1 MAATPGPNSTASW
14 PLSTLSGAAV
24 NVAPG
29 NQGGGMSKHRA
40 WIGLALIAGA
50 LLAAAPA
57 QSQSLLRVAPETLS
71 RILDPHF
78 TTSFTTRDLGYLIYD
93 TLFAVDEN
101 FEPKPQMVES
111 FTVSPDK
118 LAYLFVLR
126 PGLKW
131 HDGQPVTAADC
142 VASIRRWASRDSMGQ
157 TLAKFLA
164 SLEATDAHTIKLVL
178 KEPYGLVLDSLAKVG
193 APVPFMMPERIA
205 KTPGSEQ
212 VKEIIGSGPYKF
224 RADLHEPGV
233 KIVLEKFADYKPR
246 SEPPNWASGGK
257 VARLDR
263 VEMLGIPDAQTQVS
277 ALIRGEVDYLERVPA
292 DLLPL
297 IDAKSGAKAEVVSKF
312 GFQAIMRMNHLQPP
326 FDNLKVRQA
335 IARAVDRSMYAAVVA
350 GDPSFAADCAAI
362 FGCGMPYESKDGIPA
377 RDVAAAKAMLKE
389 AGVDMSKPIVMLHVA
404 NAPGIAALGNVTR
417 QLLVDLG
424 FQVDMQAMDF
434 QTFATRRLNTKP
446 VSEGGWNI
454 AHTTNTVPDQGNPLS
469 NPFLVALGPPASAWG
484 WPTDPKTEALRLKFA
499 TASDAA
505 YRKAVAAEIQARA
518 YEQVLYLP
526 LAQFTTPSAW
536 RNNLVGVLK
545 SPAMLLY
552 NIDKK

>member
-1 MAATPGPNSTASW
+1 
-14 PLSTLSGAAV
+14 
-24 NVAPG
+24 
-29 NQGGGMSKHRA
+29 MSKRRV
-40 WIGLALIAGA
+40 WALVAAA
-50 LLAAAPA
+50 LLLAAPA
-57 QSQSLLRVAPETLS
+57 QSQSVLRVAPETLS

-111 FTVSPDK
+111 YTVSPDK
-118 LAYLFVLR
+118 LTYVFVLR

-131 HDGQPVTAADC
+131 HDGQPVTATDC

-157 TLAKFLA
+157 TLTKFLA
-164 SLEATDAHTIKLVL
+164 SLDAPDAGTIKLVL
-178 KEPYGLVLDSLAKVG
+178 TEPYGLVLDSLAKVG

-205 KTPGSEQ
+205 RTPGSEQ
-212 VKEIIGSGPYKF
+212 VKDIIGSGPYKF

-246 SEPPNWASGGK
+246 SEPPSWASGAK
-257 VARLDR
+257 LARIDR
-263 VEMLGIPDAQTQVS
+263 IEMLGLPDAQTQVS

-297 IDAKSGAKAEVVSKF
+297 LDAKSGAKAEVVSKF
-312 GFQAIMRMNHLQPP
+312 GFQAILRMNHLQPP
-326 FDNLKVRQA
+326 FDNPKVRQA
-335 IARAVDRSMYAAVVA
+335 IAKAVDRSMYAAVVA
-350 GDPSFAADCAAI
+350 GDPSFATDCAAI
-362 FGCGMPYESKDGIPA
+362 FGCGMPYESKAGIPA
-377 RDVAAAKAMLKE
+377 RDLAAAKAMLKE
-389 AGVDMSKPIVMLHVA
+389 AAIDMSKPIVMLHVA

-424 FQVDMQAMDF
+424 FQVEMQAMDF

-469 NPFLVALGPPASAWG
+469 NPFLVALGAPASAWG
-484 WPTDPKTEALRLKFA
+484 WPTDPKTEELRLKFA
-499 TASDAA
+499 TAPDVTA
-505 YRKAVAAEIQARA
+505 RKAIAAEIQARA

-526 LAQFTTPSAW
+526 LAQFTAPSAW
-536 RNNLVGVLK
+536 RDNLQGVLK
-545 SPAMLLY
+545 SPVMLLY

>member
-1 MAATPGPNSTASW
+1 MSQRWAG
-14 PLSTLSGAAV
+14 LVLAV
-24 NVAPG
+24 
-29 NQGGGMSKHRA
+29 
-40 WIGLALIAGA
+40 GA

-57 QSQSLLRVAPETLS
+57 QSQSTLRVAPETLS

-111 FTVSPDK
+111 YTVSPDK
-118 LAYLFVLR
+118 LTYIFVLR

-131 HDGQPVTAADC
+131 HDGPPVTATDC

-157 TLAKFLA
+157 TLTKFLA
-164 SLEATDAHTIKLVL
+164 SLDAADASTIKLVL
-178 KEPYGLVLDSLAKVG
+178 REPYGLVLDSLAKVG

-205 KTPGSEQ
+205 RTPGSEQ
-212 VKEIIGSGPYKF
+212 VKDIIGSGPYRF

-246 SEPPNWASGGK
+246 SEPPSWASGGK
-257 VARLDR
+257 LAKLDKI
-263 VEMLGIPDAQTQVS
+263 EMLGLPDAQTQVS

-297 IDAKSGAKAEVVSKF
+297 LDAKSGAKAEVVSRF

-326 FDNLKVRQA
+326 FNNPKVRQA
-335 IARAVDRSMYAAVVA
+335 IAKAIDRSMYAAVVA
-350 GDPSFAADCAAI
+350 GDPSFATDCAAI
-362 FGCGMPYESKDGIPA
+362 FGCGMPYESKQGIPA
-377 RDVAAAKAMLKE
+377 RDLAAAKVMLKE
-389 AGVDMSKPIVMLHVA
+389 AGIDMSRPIVMLHVA

-424 FQVDMQAMDF
+424 FQVEMQAMDF

-469 NPFLVALGPPASAWG
+469 NPFLVALGAPASAWG
-484 WPTDPKTEALRLKFA
+484 WPTDPKTEELRLKFA
-499 TASDAA
+499 TAPDAA
-505 YRKAVAAEIQARA
+505 TRKALAAEIQARA

-526 LAQFTTPSAW
+526 LAQFTAPSAW
-536 RNNLVGVLK
+536 RDNLQGVLK
-545 SPAMLLY
+545 SPVMLLY

>member
-1 MAATPGPNSTASW
+1 
-14 PLSTLSGAAV
+14 
-24 NVAPG
+24 
-29 NQGGGMSKHRA
+29 MSKRRV
-40 WIGLALIAGA
+40 WALVAAA
-50 LLAAAPA
+50 LLLAAPA
-57 QSQSLLRVAPETLS
+57 QSQSVLRVAPETLS

-93 TLFAVDEN
+93 TLFAVDEH

-111 FTVSPDK
+111 YTVSPDK
-118 LAYLFVLR
+118 LTYVFFLR

-157 TLAKFLA
+157 TLTKFLA
-164 SLEATDAHTIKLVL
+164 SLDAPDAGTIRLVL
-178 KEPYGLVLDSLAKVG
+178 TEPYGLVLDSLAKVG

-205 KTPGSEQ
+205 RTPGSEQ
-212 VKEIIGSGPYKF
+212 VKDIIGSGPYKF

-246 SEPPNWASGGK
+246 SEPPSWASGAK
-257 VARLDR
+257 LAKIDR
-263 VEMLGIPDAQTQVS
+263 IEMLGLPDAQTQVS

-297 IDAKSGAKAEVVSKF
+297 LDAKSGAKAEVVSKF

-326 FDNLKVRQA
+326 FDNPKVRQA
-335 IARAVDRSMYAAVVA
+335 IAKAIDRSMYTAVVA
-350 GDPSFAADCAAI
+350 GDPSYATDCAAI
-362 FGCGMPYESKDGIPA
+362 FGCGMPYESKEGIPA
-377 RDVAAAKAMLKE
+377 RDVATAKAMLKE

-417 QLLVDLG
+417 QLLIDLG
-424 FQVDMQAMDF
+424 FQVEMQAMDF

-454 AHTTNTVPDQGNPLS
+454 AHTTNTVPDQGNPIS
-469 NPFLVALGPPASAWG
+469 NPFLVALGAPASAWG
-484 WPTDPKTEALRLKFA
+484 WPTDPKTEELRLKFA
-499 TASDAA
+499 TAPDAA
-505 YRKAVAAEIQARA
+505 TRKAIAAEIQARA

-526 LAQFTTPSAW
+526 LAQFTAPSAW
-536 RNNLVGVLK
+536 RDNLQGVLK
-545 SPAMLLY
+545 SPVMLLY

>member
-1 MAATPGPNSTASW
+1 
-14 PLSTLSGAAV
+14 
-24 NVAPG
+24 
-29 NQGGGMSKHRA
+29 MSNRRTWA
-40 WIGLALIAGA
+40 GLALMAAA
-50 LLAAAPA
+50 LLGAAPA

-118 LAYLFVLR
+118 LTYLFVLR

-164 SLEATDAHTIKLVL
+164 SLEASDTHMIKLVL

-205 KTPGSEQ
+205 RTPGSEQ

-233 KIVLEKFADYKPR
+233 KIVLDRFADYKPR

-257 VARLDR
+257 IAKLDR
-263 VEMLGIPDAQTQVS
+263 LEMLGIPDAQTQLS

-335 IARAVDRSMYAAVVA
+335 IARAIDRSMYAAVVA
-350 GDPSFAADCAAI
+350 GDPSFATDCAAI

-377 RDVAAAKAMLKE
+377 RDVAAAKVMLKE
-389 AGVDMSKPIVMLHVA
+389 AGVDLSKPIVMLHVT

-469 NPFLVALGPPASAWG
+469 NPFLVAVGPPASAWG
-484 WPTDPKTEALRLKFA
+484 WPTDAKTEALRLKFA

-518 YEQVLYLP
+518 YDQVLYLP

-536 RNNLVGVLK
+536 RNNLTGVLK

>member
-1 MAATPGPNSTASW
+1 
-14 PLSTLSGAAV
+14 
-24 NVAPG
+24 
-29 NQGGGMSKHRA
+29 MSKRRV
-40 WIGLALIAGA
+40 WALVAAA
-50 LLAAAPA
+50 LLLAAPA
-57 QSQSLLRVAPETLS
+57 QSQSVLRVAPETLS

-111 FTVSPDK
+111 YTVSPDK
-118 LAYLFVLR
+118 LTYVFVLR

-157 TLAKFLA
+157 TLTKFLA
-164 SLEATDAHTIKLVL
+164 SLDAPDAGTIKLVL
-178 KEPYGLVLDSLAKVG
+178 TEPYGLVLDSLAKVG

-205 KTPGSEQ
+205 RTPGSEQ
-212 VKEIIGSGPYKF
+212 VKDIIGSGPYKF

-246 SEPPNWASGGK
+246 SEPPSWASGAK
-257 VARLDR
+257 LARIDR
-263 VEMLGIPDAQTQVS
+263 IEMLGLPDAQTQVS

-297 IDAKSGAKAEVVSKF
+297 LDAKSGAKAEVVSKF
-312 GFQAIMRMNHLQPP
+312 GFQAILRMNHLQPP
-326 FDNLKVRQA
+326 FDNPKVRQA
-335 IARAVDRSMYAAVVA
+335 IAKAVDRSMYAAVVA
-350 GDPSFAADCAAI
+350 GDPSFATDCAAI
-362 FGCGMPYESKDGIPA
+362 FGCGMPYESKAGIPA
-377 RDVAAAKAMLKE
+377 RDLAAAKAMLKE
-389 AGVDMSKPIVMLHVA
+389 AAIDMSKPIVMLHVA

-424 FQVDMQAMDF
+424 FQVEMQAMDF
-434 QTFATRRLNTKP
+434 QTFATRRVNTKP

-469 NPFLVALGPPASAWG
+469 NPFLVALGAPASAWG
-484 WPTDPKTEALRLKFA
+484 WPTDPKTEELRLKFA
-499 TASDAA
+499 TAPDVTA
-505 YRKAVAAEIQARA
+505 RKAIAAEIQARA

-526 LAQFTTPSAW
+526 LAQFTAPSAW
-536 RNNLVGVLK
+536 RDNLQGVLK
-545 SPAMLLY
+545 SPVMLLY

>member
-1 MAATPGPNSTASW
+1 MA
-14 PLSTLSGAAV
+14 LAAW
-24 NVAPG
+24 G
-29 NQGGGMSKHRA
+29 KGERGMSNHRTCTA
-40 WIGLALIAGA
+40 VGAVLVLVAAA

-111 FTVSPDK
+111 YTVSPDK
-118 LAYLFVLR
+118 LTYVFVLR

-131 HDGQPVTAADC
+131 HDGQPVKAADC

-157 TLAKFLA
+157 TLTKFLA
-164 SLEATDAHTIKLVL
+164 SLDAPDAGTIKLVL
-178 KEPYGLVLDSLAKVG
+178 TEPYGLVLDSLAKVG

-205 KTPGSEQ
+205 RTPGSEQ
-212 VKEIIGSGPYKF
+212 VKDIIGSGPYKF

-246 SEPPNWASGGK
+246 NEPPSWASGGK
-257 VARLDR
+257 IAKLDR
-263 VEMLGIPDAQTQVS
+263 IEMLGLPDAQTQVS

-297 IDAKSGAKAEVVSKF
+297 LDAKSGAKAEVVSKF

-326 FDNLKVRQA
+326 FDNPKVRQA
-335 IARAVDRSMYAAVVA
+335 IAKAVDRSMYAAVVA
-350 GDPSFAADCAAI
+350 GDPSFATDCAAI

-377 RDVAAAKAMLKE
+377 RDVAAAKAMLK
-389 AGVDMSKPIVMLHVA
+389 VA

-434 QTFATRRLNTKP
+434 QTFATRRLNAKP

-469 NPFLVALGPPASAWG
+469 NPFLVALGAPASAWG
-484 WPTDPKTEALRLKFA
+484 WPTDPKTEELRLKFA
-499 TASDAA
+499 MALDAA
-505 YRKAVAAEIQARA
+505 TRKALAADIQARA
-518 YEQVLYLP
+518 YEQ
-526 LAQFTTPSAW
+526 
-536 RNNLVGVLK
+536 
-545 SPAMLLY
+545 
-552 NIDKK
+552 

>member
-1 MAATPGPNSTASW
+1 MLKRRVWALVAA
-14 PLSTLSGAAV
+14 
-24 NVAPG
+24 
-29 NQGGGMSKHRA
+29 
-40 WIGLALIAGA
+40 A
-50 LLAAAPA
+50 LLLAAPA
-57 QSQSLLRVAPETLS
+57 QSQSVLRVAPETLS

-93 TLFAVDEN
+93 TLFAVDEH

-111 FTVSPDK
+111 YTVSPDK
-118 LAYLFVLR
+118 LTYVFFLR

-157 TLAKFLA
+157 TLTKFLA
-164 SLEATDAHTIKLVL
+164 SLDAPDAGTIRLVL
-178 KEPYGLVLDSLAKVG
+178 TEPYGLVLDSLAKVG

-205 KTPGSEQ
+205 RTPGSEQ
-212 VKEIIGSGPYKF
+212 VKDIIGSGPYKF

-246 SEPPNWASGGK
+246 SEPPSWASGAK
-257 VARLDR
+257 LAKIDR
-263 VEMLGIPDAQTQVS
+263 IEMLGLPDAQTQVS

-297 IDAKSGAKAEVVSKF
+297 LDAKSGAKAEVVSKF

-326 FDNLKVRQA
+326 FDNPKVRQA
-335 IARAVDRSMYAAVVA
+335 IAKAIDRSMYTAVVA
-350 GDPSFAADCAAI
+350 GDPSYATDCAAI
-362 FGCGMPYESKDGIPA
+362 FGCGMPYESKEGIPA
-377 RDVAAAKAMLKE
+377 RDVATAKAMLKE

-417 QLLVDLG
+417 QLLIDLG
-424 FQVDMQAMDF
+424 FQVEMQAMDF

-454 AHTTNTVPDQGNPLS
+454 AHTTNTVPDQGNPIS
-469 NPFLVALGPPASAWG
+469 NPFLVALGAPASAWG
-484 WPTDPKTEALRLKFA
+484 WPTDPKTEELRLKFA
-499 TASDAA
+499 TAPDAA
-505 YRKAVAAEIQARA
+505 TRKAIAAEIQARA

-526 LAQFTTPSAW
+526 LAQFTAPSAW
-536 RNNLVGVLK
+536 RDNLQGVLK
-545 SPAMLLY
+545 SPVMLLY

>member
-1 MAATPGPNSTASW
+1 
-14 PLSTLSGAAV
+14 
-24 NVAPG
+24 
-29 NQGGGMSKHRA
+29 MSKRRV
-40 WIGLALIAGA
+40 WALVAAA
-50 LLAAAPA
+50 LLLAVPA
-57 QSQSLLRVAPETLS
+57 QSQSVLRVAPETLS

-111 FTVSPDK
+111 YTVSPDK
-118 LAYLFVLR
+118 LTYVFVLR
-126 PGLKW
+126 SGLKW
-131 HDGQPVTAADC
+131 HDGQPVTATDC

-157 TLAKFLA
+157 TLTKFLA
-164 SLEATDAHTIKLVL
+164 SLDAPDAGTIKLVL
-178 KEPYGLVLDSLAKVG
+178 TEPYGLVLDSLAKVG

-205 KTPGSEQ
+205 RTPGSEQ
-212 VKEIIGSGPYKF
+212 VKDIIGSGPYKF

-246 SEPPNWASGGK
+246 SEPPSWASGAK
-257 VARLDR
+257 LAKIDR
-263 VEMLGIPDAQTQVS
+263 IEMLGLPDAQTQVS

-297 IDAKSGAKAEVVSKF
+297 LDAKSGAKAEVVSKF
-312 GFQAIMRMNHLQPP
+312 GFQAIMRINHRQPP
-326 FDNLKVRQA
+326 FDNPKVRQA
-335 IARAVDRSMYAAVVA
+335 IAKAVDRSMYAAVVA
-350 GDPSFAADCAAI
+350 GDPSFATDCAAI
-362 FGCGMPYESKDGIPA
+362 FGCGMPYESKTGIPA
-377 RDVAAAKAMLKE
+377 RDLAAAKAMLKE
-389 AGVDMSKPIVMLHVA
+389 AAIDMSKPIVMLHVA

-424 FQVDMQAMDF
+424 FQVEMQAMDF

-469 NPFLVALGPPASAWG
+469 NPFLVALGAPASAWG
-484 WPTDPKTEALRLKFA
+484 WPTDPKTEELRLKFA
-499 TASDAA
+499 TAPDVAA
-505 YRKAVAAEIQARA
+505 RKAIAAEIQARA

-526 LAQFTTPSAW
+526 LAQFTAPSAW
-536 RNNLVGVLK
+536 RNNLQGVLK
-545 SPAMLLY
+545 SPVMLLY